1 MPVTTSE
8 PTPNALFLK
17 FLWWPHFG
25 MLKTRRAFK
34 KMISAWGCGSKM
46 GGIPSSVEEEQEK
59 KEVEG

>member
-1 MPVTTSE
+1 M
-8 PTPNALFLK
+8 PNALFLN

-25 MLKTRRAFK
+25 MLKTRRAFE
-34 KMISAWGCGSKM
+34 KMISGWGCGSKM

>member
-1 MPVTTSE
+1 MR
-8 PTPNALFLK
+8 
-17 FLWWPHFG
+17 
-25 MLKTRRAFK
+25 KTRRAFE